1 MRDRS
6 EALGTVAHEAGT
18 GFFDRRSDWRVL
30 LEFRISSKRP
40 IFLRIGQHEGKA
52 YVSTEYPPSKEGARV
67 PGSNVDEK
75 RQNCAEASPSQGKEA
90 ADRRRRRLGM
100 AGAHGLAPRER
111 IRRRS
116 EFERAYSE
124 GIRLHARFMTVI
136 VVPNSCRHPRL
147 GVAASRKLG
156 AAVSR
161 NRAKRLA
168 RELFRCHKVGPA
180 FEAQPG
186 LDVVIVPRRE
196 MLDAPFA
203 ALEADYTRVLAQCRE
218 GRLQAGRR
226 SGRRRSSHT
235 P

>member
-1 MRDRS
+1 MPR
-6 EALGTVAHEAGT
+6 
-18 GFFDRRSDWRVL
+18 
-30 LEFRISSKRP
+30 
-40 IFLRIGQHEGKA
+40 
-52 YVSTEYPPSKEGARV
+52 
-67 PGSNVDEK
+67 
-75 RQNCAEASPSQGKEA
+75 
-90 ADRRRRRLGM
+90 
-100 AGAHGLAPRER
+100 AHGLAPRER
-111 IRRRS
+111 IRHRP

-147 GVAASRKLG
+147 GVAASRKIG
-156 AAVSR
+156 AAARR

-168 RELFRCHKVGPA
+168 RELFRCHKVGPV

-203 ALEADYTRVLAQCRE
+203 VLEADYTRALEQCRE
-218 GRLQAGRR
+218 GRLQTSRR
-226 SGRRRSSHT
+226 SGHHRSAHT